1 MEKRDGELV
10 SLATRLGVEGFRQTP
25 FSVETVRRFL
35 SQCGK
40 RVREQEDSARQ
51 EKVRVCYN
59 FVRCIICN
67 IAHVCIVWILDRC
80 CSLVL
85 VHLLTS
91 YFLFLFCA

>member
-10 SLATRLGVEGFRQTP
+10 SLATQLGMEGFRQTP

-40 RVREQEDSARQ
+40 RVKEQEDSTRQ
-51 EKVRVCYN
+51 EKVRDYHNC
-59 FVRCIICN
+59 VRCIICN
-67 IAHVCIVWILDRC
+67 IAHILDRC
-80 CSLVL
+80 CSLVQ

>member
-10 SLATRLGVEGFRQTP
+10 SLATQLGMEGFRQTP

-40 RVREQEDSARQ
+40 RVKEQEDSTRQ
-51 EKVRVCYN
+51 EKVRDYHN
-59 FVRCIICN
+59 FVRCMYALN
-67 IAHVCIVWILDRC
+67 
-80 CSLVL
+80 CSLIQ

-91 YFLFLFCA
+91 YFSCSVCI